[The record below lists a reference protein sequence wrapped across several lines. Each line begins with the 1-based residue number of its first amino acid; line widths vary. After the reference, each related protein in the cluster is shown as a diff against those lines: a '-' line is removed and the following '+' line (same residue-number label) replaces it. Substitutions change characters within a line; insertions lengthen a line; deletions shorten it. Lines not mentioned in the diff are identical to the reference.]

1 MIAIAG
7 FRTTLRRVRHA
18 RQRTCAP
25 LIFVSVSFAVA
36 ISSEASCTLK
46 QVDMSES
53 SDSTYD
59 SAFDYDDVEHEL
71 LLEASRTP

>member
-1 MIAIAG
+1 MAAE
-7 FRTTLRRVRHA
+7 
-18 RQRTCAP
+18 
-25 LIFVSVSFAVA
+25 FAVA
-36 ISSEASCTLK
+36 ISSEAPCTPK

-71 LLEASRTP
+71 LLEAASRTP